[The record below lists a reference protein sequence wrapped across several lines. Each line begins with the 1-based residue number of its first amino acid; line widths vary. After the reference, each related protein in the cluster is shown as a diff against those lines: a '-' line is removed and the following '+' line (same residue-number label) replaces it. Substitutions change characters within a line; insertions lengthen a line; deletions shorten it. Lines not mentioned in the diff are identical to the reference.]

1 MSVDILVR
9 ESQIM
14 PKRYRGCRAGQ
25 RRKAYRKDGP
35 LVSGAN
41 TTPLGLGEAP
51 QIACH
56 VDVAASE
63 RQPAI
68 ESFFRRRPGAAPMTP
83 PGEPK
88 PAGPPIDMAV
98 ADTRWLS
105 LFLLYCQL
113 LLIGLLFF
121 CSVMCD
127 VHCLSLTGWMA
138 CA

>member
-1 MSVDILVR
+1 MSVDLLVR

-14 PKRYRGCRAGQ
+14 PKRHRGCRGGQ
-25 RRKAYRKDGP
+25 KRKRKAARKDGP

-41 TTPLGLGEAP
+41 TTPLGEAP

-113 LLIGLLFF
+113 LLIGLRFF
-121 CSVMCD
+121 VP
-127 VHCLSLTGWMA
+127 
-138 CA
+138 